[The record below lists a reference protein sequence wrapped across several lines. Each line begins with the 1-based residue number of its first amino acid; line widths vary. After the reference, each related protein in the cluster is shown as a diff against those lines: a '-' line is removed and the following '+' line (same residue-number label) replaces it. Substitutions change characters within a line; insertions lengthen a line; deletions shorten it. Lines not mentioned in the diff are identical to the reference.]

1 MLFIWEQHTFSETH
15 KLTKSSYKL
24 TKQQS
29 EALEQDFN
37 LFEETK
43 MNHINILLAKNEN
56 FKFVSCVFNINQ
68 EAKLQKTY
76 TYKTL
81 LDVKEGDLVVA
92 PTQQGT
98 FETIRIVEV
107 GVDYQGAFD
116 IKWIAAKLDTAH
128 LDECKAM
135 EEEIKQLFVE
145 EQKRKK
151 AELTKAQL
159 EEYLGADGVSKA
171 ELIAKKVRI

>member
-1 MLFIWEQHTFSETH
+1 MLGF
-15 KLTKSSYKL
+15 
-24 TKQQS
+24 KQKV
-29 EALEQDFN
+29 F
-37 LFEETK
+37 K
-43 MNHINILLAKNEN
+43 MNPVNILLAKNEN
-56 FKFVSCVFNINQ
+56 FKFVLCVFNINQ

-107 GVDYQGAFD
+107 GVDYQGSYD
-116 IKWIAAKLDTAH
+116 IKWIAAKLETAH

-135 EEEIKQLFVE
+135 EEEIKQLFAE

-151 AELTKAQL
+151 AESTKAQL
-159 EEYLGADGVSKA
+159 EEYLGAEGISKA